1 MLIKVCGMRD
11 TENIRAVS
19 ELDIDL
25 MGFIFSPKSPRYVMM
40 ISSQAGIIPDYSE
53 ERLKKGRGEANDA
66 AHRIKRVGVFVDEP
80 IENVI
85 ALAESGTIRIAQL
98 HGSESE
104 EYAAELKERG
114 ITVIRAFRV
123 SSESDIAA
131 ARSSCADFVLL
142 DSGGGSGETFD
153 WSLIKAVGR
162 NYFLAGGLTADNVAD
177 AVKKLRPYAVD
188 ASSCLETEGFKD
200 FEKMRAFAEAVR
212 TAE

>member
-1 MLIKVCGMRD
+1 MTKIKMCGLR
-11 TENIRAVS
+11 RAEDIEYANMIVPDYIGYVFAKKS
-19 ELDIDL
+19 RRCVAPEKAQELTRLLRED
-25 MGFIFSPKSPRYVMM
+25 
-40 ISSQAGIIPDYSE
+40 IIP
-53 ERLKKGRGEANDA
+53 
-66 AHRIKRVGVFVDEP
+66 VGVFVDEP

-104 EYAAELKERG
+104 DYISELKAMS
-114 ITVIRAFRV
+114 IPVIKAFQV
-123 SSESDIAA
+123 SSEADIAA

>member
-1 MLIKVCGMRD
+1 MCGLRR
-11 TENIRAVS
+11 TEDIGFANI
-19 ELDIDL
+19 
-25 MGFIFSPKSPRYVMM
+25 
-40 ISSQAGIIPDYSE
+40 IIPDYIGYVFAKNSRRYVAHE
-53 ERLKKGRGEANDA
+53 KAQELTRLLRED
-66 AHRIKRVGVFVDEP
+66 IIPVGVFVDEP

-98 HGSESE
+98 HGNESE
-104 EYAAELKERG
+104 EYAAKLKGLG

-123 SSESDIAA
+123 SSEADIAA
-131 ARSSCADFVLL
+131 ARSTCADLVLL

-162 NYFLAGGLTADNVAD
+162 NYFLAGGLTADNVAE

-188 ASSCLETEGFKD
+188 ASSCLETGGFKD

-212 TAE
+212 AAGEC